1 MDLEFKKVITWMDW
15 ATIIFSFFA
24 MFGVFYN
31 IYKSKKQLEKI
42 TIYFVVESSGKRIL
56 IDKNLT
62 RKDCKR
68 SEIQGVLRTKLVKGK
83 TFYEVDYIGE
93 DRYFENIY
101 DIQTG
106 KADSLDIYLKDDE
119 LEQFGIS
126 L

>member
-1 MDLEFKKVITWMDW
+1 MDFKNIITWMDW
-15 ATIIFSFFA
+15 ATIIFSFFT

-31 IYKSKKQLEKI
+31 IYKNKKQLEKI

-56 IDKNLT
+56 IDENLT

-83 TFYEVDYIGE
+83 IHYEVDYIGE